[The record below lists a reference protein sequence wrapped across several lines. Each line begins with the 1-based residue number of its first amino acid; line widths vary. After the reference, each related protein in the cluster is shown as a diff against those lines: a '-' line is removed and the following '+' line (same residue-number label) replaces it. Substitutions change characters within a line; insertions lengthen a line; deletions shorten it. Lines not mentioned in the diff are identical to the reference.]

1 MADSLQRGSKNL
13 GKYIYTGIALATGA
27 VVTLDGMIRF
37 WFLSNNKDFWN
48 YPWLILI
55 IIFLASTVIAAWVFE
70 KIIRI
75 FMEQVKNRNGFRLY
89 IWLLFLYA
97 LFLVML
103 FLFRLPNPL
112 TPLFSFW
119 SQGKKAAVL
128 KVSDIFIH
136 FVVIPCILFDLT
148 VGRYVKIKN
157 SPLGWFESIIIPLN
171 YDRLFISVLVAAGL
185 SWFFM
190 SPGIDIRNPSNNIRG
205 ISWFKDVYAVARLTL
220 GDRFYDVTIAQKG
233 NWFVYNGELSSDDY
247 QNTIPFTPQDLID
260 IQGKLDQ
267 LYDFLTFK
275 GIRLVVVVPPNK
287 NTIYPQYM
295 PPQIPI
301 IGSQSRL
308 DQLIAYEN
316 DHGKV
321 KVIDLRSNLLKASN
335 EHQTYYSCGTH
346 WDGFGAFVAY
356 QDIMISLE
364 KYYPNLK
371 AHELNEYRYINN
383 PGDTFLGDL
392 VHIDHSI
399 CSGIDLEPLYNHQ
412 LITEQSWNAVHDTAW
427 NYFNPAAP
435 VKYTD
440 VNLDPSLPR
449 LLMYMDSFGPYL
461 RPLLSDHFS
470 QAFYLWAY
478 PTDALY
484 FDIAIEKPDVVI
496 IEFTERYL
504 FFLKMILASRN

>member
-1 MADSLQRGSKNL
+1 MSNYLQRGSKNFN
-13 GKYIYTGIALATGA
+13 KYLFTGIAFAAGA

-37 WFLSNNKDFWN
+37 SFLYNNVGFWK
-48 YPWLILI
+48 YPWLILLI
-55 IIFLASTVIAAWVFE
+55 SFLAGTVLTAWVFE

-75 FMEQVKNRNGFRLY
+75 FKEQVKTRGGFRFY
-89 IWLLFLYA
+89 IWLLFIYA

-103 FLFRLPNPL
+103 FLLRLPNPL

-136 FVVIPCILFDLT
+136 FVVIPCILFDLI
-148 VGRYVKIKN
+148 VGRYVNIKN
-157 SPLGWFESIIIPLN
+157 SHLGWFESLNIPLN
-171 YDRLFISVLVAAGL
+171 YDQLFISILVAAGI

-190 SPGIDIRNPSNNIRG
+190 SPSVDIRNTINTISG
-205 ISWFKDVYAVARLTL
+205 ISWFKDVYAFARVTL
-220 GDRFYDVTIAQKG
+220 GDQYYDIALAEKG
-233 NWFVYNGELSSDDY
+233 GWFVYNGELSPDDY
-247 QNTIPFTPQDLID
+247 QNTIPFTPQDLTD
-260 IQGKLDQ
+260 IQGRLDQ
-267 LYDFLTFK
+267 LSEFLTSK
-275 GIRLVVVVPPNK
+275 GIKLLVIVPPNK
-287 NTIYPQYM
+287 NTIYPQYI
-295 PPQIPI
+295 PPQIPV

-308 DQLIAYEN
+308 DQLIAYEK

-321 KVIDLRSNLLKASN
+321 KVMDLRSDLLKASN

-356 QDIMISLE
+356 QEIMISLE

-371 AHELNEYRYINN
+371 PHELNEYRFINN
-383 PGDTFLGDL
+383 PGDTYLGDL
-392 VHIDHSI
+392 VHVDHST

-412 LITEQSWNAVHDTAW
+412 LIIEQNWNAANDTAW

-435 VKYTD
+435 IKITD
-440 VNLDPSLPR
+440 INVDSSLPR

-470 QAFYLWAY
+470 QAVYLWAY

-496 IEFTERYL
+496 IEFTERYI